1 MSNSVTIEDSKGET
15 FAEVID
21 VIGVSEVKKA
31 FQQSVKEGS
40 LHKWF
45 KGSKSKDGKPGWVN
59 VVTGGTCAS
68 DEKGEGTPKCV
79 SSSKRASM
87 TKAERLSASR
97 RKKKADPG
105 QQAKSGAAKPTYVA
119 TDKKKKMK
127 EGYVGTRSGM
137 GGSSVLD
144 HEKDVKS
151 GKLVRAKIEKKE
163 GPRQLPKNYKPLKD
177 RLKEDM
183 KRDEY
188 GDPIGGPKISK
199 KQLKKNL
206 TSNTPDEQH
215 TTTTSEGYID
225 LPLEVEIPNTDG
237 KFRLGLMFRES
248 LEVDKGML
256 FIFEEVGKHSFHMK
270 NTRIPLD
277 IAFVKEDGTI
287 ESIKEL
293 KPYSSIPVYSDG
305 EVLFAIEANR
315 GWFTENNVEV
325 GDEIVLGE
333 AKDKKGKGSGTK
345 DACYHKVKSRY
356 SVWPSAYAS
365 GALVKCRKVGAANWG
380 NKSESVELD
389 EKCWKGYEKKGMKTM
404 FGKRYPNCVK
414 KEEFSDWR
422 DELGYEGKDDSKKL
436 QEDDMKGMSVK
447 SGHKRPTK
455 SGAGM
460 TQKGVEAY
468 RRRNPGSKLQ
478 TAVTTKP
485 SKLKK
490 GSKAANRRKSYCA
503 RSAGQMKKFP
513 KAAKDPNSR
522 LRQAR
527 RRWNC

>member
-1 MSNSVTIEDSKGET
+1 MSDSVTIEDSEGNT

-68 DEKGEGTPKCV
+68 DKPGEGTPKCV

-87 TKAERLSASR
+87 SKSERLSASR

-105 QQAKSGAAKPTYVA
+105 QQGKSGAAKPTYVS
-119 TDKKKKMK
+119 TDKKKKMN
-127 EGYVGTRSGM
+127 E
-137 GGSSVLD
+137 
-144 HEKDVKS
+144 DV
-151 GKLVRAKIEKKE
+151 
-163 GPRQLPKNYKPLKD
+163 
-177 RLKEDM
+177 

-225 LPLEVEIPNTDG
+225 LPLQVEIPHTDG
-237 KFRLGLMFRES
+237 TFRLGLMFRES
-248 LEVDKGML
+248 LDVDKGML
-256 FIFEEVGKHSFHMK
+256 FIFEEVGQHSFHMK

-277 IAFVKEDGTI
+277 IAFVREDGI
-287 ESIKEL
+287 VESIKEL
-293 KPYSSIPVYSDG
+293 TPYSTLPVYSDG
-305 EVLFAIEANR
+305 KVLFAIEANR

-333 AKDKKGKGSGTK
+333 AKDKKGKGSGSK

-380 NKSESVELD
+380 NSRKEEVEYKDELTEGPIRTTQTLHSTTQTYPIKREPAPITINKPGTVKTKEFKAVTTIPKTTTTTLKKEHYNWRDTLD
-389 EKCWKGYEKKGMKTM
+389 EKCWAGYEKKGMKTM

-414 KEEFSDWR
+414 K
-422 DELGYEGKDDSKKL
+422 SKK
-436 QEDDMKGMSVK
+436 
-447 SGHKRPTK
+447 
-455 SGAGM
+455 
-460 TQKGVEAY
+460 
-468 RRRNPGSKLQ
+468 
-478 TAVTTKP
+478 
-485 SKLKK
+485 KK
-490 GSKAANRRKSYCA
+490 
-503 RSAGQMKKFP
+503 
-513 KAAKDPNSR
+513 
-522 LRQAR
+522 
-527 RRWNC
+527 